1 MSTSTLHPVAISYLR
16 QVRREGRDL
25 PGDRLAELLID
36 LEEHLSAAIPADA
49 SEEDARAVLGRF
61 GDPHEIIEAERPE
74 WIAPA
79 ERRGTRE
86 WAAVFL
92 LLFGAFVAGVGW
104 VVGVVL
110 LWRSRA
116 WTTRDK
122 LIGTL
127 VLPGGLLVTVV
138 LLVLALGRSSKVM
151 CTTRHYAGSVTD
163 YGTSVVQ
170 HCVHGP
176 SSGPSTLGS
185 IALVLLALTP
195 ITTAVYLAR
204 RAR

>member
-1 MSTSTLHPVAISYLR
+1 MSTSTLHPAATAYLR

-25 PGDRLAELLID
+25 PGDRLAELVSD

-49 SEEDARAVLGRF
+49 SEEDAREVLGRF
-61 GDPHEIIEAERPE
+61 GDPREIIAAERPQL
-74 WIAPA
+74 IVPA
-79 ERRGTRE
+79 QRRGTRE
-86 WAAVFL
+86 WAAIFL
-92 LLFGAFVAGVGW
+92 LLFGFIAAGVGW
-104 VVGVVL
+104 VLGVVL
-110 LWRSRA
+110 LWSSRA

-127 VLPGGLLVTVV
+127 VLPGGLLATVA
-138 LLVLALGRSSKVM
+138 LLLLAGARVEKKICSGYSNGVVH
-151 CTTRHYAGSVTD
+151 CT
-163 YGTSVVQ
+163 
-170 HCVHGP
+170 HGA

-195 ITTAVYLAR
+195 IATAVYLAR

>member
-1 MSTSTLHPVAISYLR
+1 MSTTTLHPVATAYLQ

-25 PGDRLAELLID
+25 PADRLAELLID

-49 SEEDARAVLGRF
+49 SDEDARGILLRF
-61 GDPHEIIEAERPE
+61 GDPREIIGAERPVV
-74 WIAPA
+74 PV

-86 WAAVFL
+86 WAAIFL
-92 LLFGAFVAGVGW
+92 LLFGFFAAGVGW
-104 VVGVVL
+104 VVGVIL

-127 VLPGGLLVTVV
+127 VLPGGLFMTAL
-138 LLVLALGRSSKVM
+138 LLVLALGRSHKDF
-151 CTTRHYAGSVTD
+151 CTS
-163 YGTSVVQ
+163 YGTSVV
-170 HCVHGP
+170 HCTHGP
-176 SSGPSTLGS
+176 SSGPSTLVS

-195 ITTAVYLAR
+195 IATAVYLAR

>member
-1 MSTSTLHPVAISYLR
+1 MSTLHPAAAAYLQ

-25 PGDRLAELLID
+25 PGDRLTELMLD
-36 LEEHLSAAIPADA
+36 LEEHLSTAIPTDA
-49 SEEDARAVLGRF
+49 SEEDARERLVRF
-61 GDPHEIIEAERPE
+61 GDPREIIAAERPE
-74 WIAPA
+74 VIVTT

-92 LLFGAFVAGVGW
+92 LLFGFIALGVGW
-104 VVGVVL
+104 FAGVFL

-127 VLPGGLLVTVV
+127 VLPGGLLLTVP
-138 LLVLALGRSSKVM
+138 LLLLAFGRSHKEM
-151 CTTRHYAGSVTD
+151 CIHYGATLVRC
-163 YGTSVVQ
+163 TS
-170 HCVHGP
+170 GP

-195 ITTAVYLAR
+195 IATAVYLAR

>member
-1 MSTSTLHPVAISYLR
+1 MSTSTLHPAVTAYLR

-25 PGDRLAELLID
+25 PGDRLAELLSD

-49 SEEDARAVLGRF
+49 SAEDAREVLGRF
-61 GDPHEIIEAERPE
+61 GGPREIVEAERPE
-74 WIAPA
+74 STVPA

-86 WAAVFL
+86 WVAVFL
-92 LLFGAFVAGVGW
+92 LLFGFVAAGVGW

-127 VLPGGLLVTVV
+127 VLPGGLLATV
-138 LLVLALGRSSKVM
+138 LLLLLALGRPRKVM
-151 CTTRHYAGSVTD
+151 CTNYTRYA
-163 YGTSVVQ
+163 TSVV
-170 HCVHGP
+170 HCTHGP
-176 SSGPSTLGS
+176 GSGPSTLGS

-195 ITTAVYLAR
+195 LATAVYLAR

>member
-1 MSTSTLHPVAISYLR
+1 MSTSTLHPVATAYLQR
-16 QVRREGRDL
+16 VRREGRDL
-25 PGDRLAELLID
+25 PGDRLDELLID

-49 SEEDARAVLGRF
+49 SEEEAREVLRRF
-61 GDPHEIIEAERPE
+61 GDPREIIAAERPE
-74 WIAPA
+74 LIGPT

-92 LLFGAFVAGVGW
+92 LLFGFIAAGVGW
-104 VVGVVL
+104 VVGVIL

-127 VLPGGLLVTVV
+127 VLPGGLFLTVP
-138 LLVLALGRSSKVM
+138 LLLIALGRSRKGM
-151 CTTRHYAGSVTD
+151 CIN
-163 YGTSVVQ
+163 YGTRVV
-170 HCVHGP
+170 HCTYGP

-195 ITTAVYLAR
+195 IATAVYLAH

>member
-1 MSTSTLHPVAISYLR
+1 MSTSTLHPLATAYLQ

-49 SEEDARAVLGRF
+49 SDEDAREVLDRL
-61 GDPHEIIEAERPE
+61 GDPREIIAAERPE
-74 WIAPA
+74 SIGPA

-92 LLFGAFVAGVGW
+92 LLFGFIAAGVGW

-116 WTTRDK
+116 WTT
-122 LIGTL
+122 
-127 VLPGGLLVTVV
+127 
-138 LLVLALGRSSKVM
+138 
-151 CTTRHYAGSVTD
+151 TRQAHRHACPSGWPACDGAAPVAGSR
-163 YGTSVVQ
+163 
-170 HCVHGP
+170 
-176 SSGPSTLGS
+176 
-185 IALVLLALTP
+185 A
-195 ITTAVYLAR
+195 TTQGNLHPPR
-204 RAR
+204 

>member
-1 MSTSTLHPVAISYLR
+1 MSTSSLHPVVTAYLQ

-49 SEEDARAVLGRF
+49 SEEDAREILARF
-61 GDPHEIIEAERPE
+61 GEPREIVAAGRPQSTV
-74 WIAPA
+74 PP
-79 ERRGTRE
+79 ERRGPRE
-86 WAAVFL
+86 WAAIFL
-92 LLFGAFVAGVGW
+92 LLFGFIAAGVGW
-104 VVGVVL
+104 IVGVVL

-127 VLPGGLLVTVV
+127 VLPGGMFLTVV
-138 LLVLALGRSSKVM
+138 FLLLALGQPRKEI
-151 CTTRHYAGSVTD
+151 CTHYGA
-163 YGTSVVQ
+163 SVV
-170 HCVHGP
+170 HCTHGP
-176 SSGPSTLGS
+176 NSGPPTLVS
-185 IALVLLALTP
+185 IALILIALTP
-195 ITTAVYLAR
+195 IATAVYLAR

>member
-1 MSTSTLHPVAISYLR
+1 MSTSTLHPLATAYLQ

-49 SEEDARAVLGRF
+49 SDRDAREVLDRL
-61 GDPHEIIEAERPE
+61 GDPREIVAAERPE
-74 WIAPA
+74 SIAPA

-86 WAAVFL
+86 WMAVFL
-92 LLFGAFVAGVGW
+92 LLFGFIAAGVGW

-116 WTTRDK
+116 WTTKDK
-122 LIGTL
+122 LVGTL
-127 VLPGGLLVTVV
+127 VLPVGLFATAV
-138 LLVLALGRSSKVM
+138 LLLLALGRPHKEI
-151 CTTRHYAGSVTD
+151 CTHRVTGAIHYTAG
-163 YGTSVVQ
+163 VV
-170 HCVHGP
+170 HCTHGP
-176 SSGPSTLGS
+176 GSGPSTLVS

-195 ITTAVYLAR
+195 IVTAVYLAR

>member
-1 MSTSTLHPVAISYLR
+1 MSTLHPTAAAYLQ

-25 PGDRLAELLID
+25 PGDRLAELMLD
-36 LEEHLSAAIPADA
+36 LEEHLSTAIPADA
-49 SEEDARAVLGRF
+49 SEENARETLARF
-61 GDPHEIIEAERPE
+61 GDPREIIAAERPE
-74 WIAPA
+74 VIVTT

-92 LLFGAFVAGVGW
+92 LLFGFIALGVGW
-104 VVGVVL
+104 FAGVFL

-127 VLPGGLLVTVV
+127 VLPGGLLLTVP
-138 LLVLALGRSSKVM
+138 LLLLAFGRSHKAM
-151 CTTRHYAGSVTD
+151 CIHYGATLVRC
-163 YGTSVVQ
+163 TS
-170 HCVHGP
+170 GP

-195 ITTAVYLAR
+195 IATAVYLAR

>member
-1 MSTSTLHPVAISYLR
+1 MSTSTLHPLATAYLQ

-25 PGDRLAELLID
+25 PGDRLADLLID

-49 SEEDARAVLGRF
+49 SGEDAGKVLERF
-61 GDPHEIIEAERPE
+61 GDPREIIAAARPE
-74 WIAPA
+74 PTAPT

-86 WAAVFL
+86 WIAIFL
-92 LLFGAFVAGVGW
+92 LLFGFIAAGVGW

-127 VLPGGLLVTVV
+127 VLPGGLFSTVV
-138 LLVLALGRSSKVM
+138 LLSWALGRPHKEI
-151 CTTRHYAGSVTD
+151 CIHRGTGGTHYGPSAVHCMSV
-163 YGTSVVQ
+163 
-170 HCVHGP
+170 P
-176 SSGPSTLGS
+176 SSGPSTIAS
-185 IALVLLALTP
+185 IALILLALTP
-195 ITTAVYLAR
+195 IATAFYLAR

>member
-1 MSTSTLHPVAISYLR
+1 MSTSTLHPVATAYLQ

-25 PGDRLAELLID
+25 PPDRLAELLID
-36 LEEHLSAAIPADA
+36 LEEHLSAAIPADV
-49 SEEDARAVLGRF
+49 SEEDAREVLRRF
-61 GDPHEIIEAERPE
+61 GDPREIIDAGRPE
-74 WIAPA
+74 LIVSA

-86 WAAVFL
+86 WAAIFL
-92 LLFGAFVAGVGW
+92 LLFGFFAAGVGW
-104 VVGVVL
+104 VIGVIV

-127 VLPGGLLVTVV
+127 VLPGGLFMTVA
-138 LLVLALGRSSKVM
+138 LLVLALGRLRKVM
-151 CTTRHYAGSVTD
+151 CTS
-163 YGTSVVQ
+163 YGTSVV
-170 HCVHGP
+170 HCTHGP
-176 SSGPSTLGS
+176 TSGPSTLGS

-195 ITTAVYLAR
+195 LATAVYLAR

>member
-1 MSTSTLHPVAISYLR
+1 MSTSTLHPVATAYLQ

-49 SEEDARAVLGRF
+49 SEADAREVLGRL
-61 GDPHEIIEAERPE
+61 GDPREIIEAERPE
-74 WIAPA
+74 LIVPA
-79 ERRGTRE
+79 ERRGPRE
-86 WAAVFL
+86 WAAIFL
-92 LLFGAFVAGVGW
+92 LLFGFIAVGVGW

-110 LWRSRA
+110 LWGSRA

-127 VLPGGLLVTVV
+127 VLPGGLLPTG
-138 LLVLALGRSSKVM
+138 LLLLLALGRAHKEI
-151 CTTRHYAGSVTD
+151 CTR
-163 YGTSVVQ
+163 YGTSVA
-170 HCVHGP
+170 HCTHGS

-185 IALVLLALTP
+185 IALILLALTP
-195 ITTAVYLAR
+195 IVTAAYLAR

>member
-1 MSTSTLHPVAISYLR
+1 MSTSTLHPAATAYLQR
-16 QVRREGRDL
+16 VRREGRDL

-49 SEEDARAVLGRF
+49 SEDDAREVLARL
-61 GDPHEIIEAERPE
+61 GDPREIIAAERPRL
-74 WIAPA
+74 ILTA

-86 WAAVFL
+86 WAAILL
-92 LLFGAFVAGVGW
+92 LLFGFIAAGVGW
-104 VVGVVL
+104 IVGVVL

-127 VLPGGLLVTVV
+127 VLPGGLLLTVPL
-138 LLVLALGRSSKVM
+138 LLVALGRPHKEI
-151 CTTRHYAGSVTD
+151 CIR
-163 YGTSVVQ
+163 YGTTVARCTHVS
-170 HCVHGP
+170 

-185 IALVLLALTP
+185 IALILLALTP
-195 ITTAVYLAR
+195 IATAVYLAR

>member
-1 MSTSTLHPVAISYLR
+1 MSTLHPLATAYLQ

-36 LEEHLSAAIPADA
+36 LEEHLAAAIPADA
-49 SEEDARAVLGRF
+49 SAENAREVLARL
-61 GDPHEIIEAERPE
+61 GDPREIVAAERPE
-74 WIAPA
+74 STGPA

-86 WAAVFL
+86 WAAILL
-92 LLFGAFVAGVGW
+92 LLFGFIAAGIGW

-127 VLPGGLLVTVV
+127 VLPGGLLSTG
-138 LLVLALGRSSKVM
+138 LLLLLALGRSHKEI
-151 CTTRHYAGSVTD
+151 CTHRATSAVHYL
-163 YGTSVVQ
+163 TSVVT
-170 HCVHGP
+170 HCTPVP
-176 SSGPSTLGS
+176 SSGPSTLAA

-195 ITTAVYLAR
+195 IATAVYLAR

>member
-1 MSTSTLHPVAISYLR
+1 MSTSTLHPVATAYLQ

-25 PGDRLAELLID
+25 PSDRLAELLID
-36 LEEHLSAAIPADA
+36 LEEHLSTAIPADA
-49 SEEDARAVLGRF
+49 SEEDARGVLGRF
-61 GDPHEIIEAERPE
+61 GDPREIVAAERPE
-74 WIAPA
+74 LVVSA
-79 ERRGTRE
+79 EHRGPRE

-92 LLFGAFVAGVGW
+92 LLFGFIAAGVGW

-127 VLPGGLLVTVV
+127 VLPGGLFSTVV
-138 LLVLALGRSSKVM
+138 LLLLALGRPRKEI
-151 CTTRHYAGSVTD
+151 CTR
-163 YGTSVVQ
+163 YGTSVV
-170 HCVHGP
+170 HCTHGP
-176 SSGPSTLGS
+176 GGGPSTVGS
-185 IALVLLALTP
+185 IALIILALTP
-195 ITTAVYLAR
+195 IVTAVYLAR